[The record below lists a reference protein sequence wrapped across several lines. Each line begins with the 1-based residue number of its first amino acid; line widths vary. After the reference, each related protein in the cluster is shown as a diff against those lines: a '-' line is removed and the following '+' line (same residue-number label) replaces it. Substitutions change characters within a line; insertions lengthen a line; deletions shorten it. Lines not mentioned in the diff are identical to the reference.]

1 MALSSFDGLMDEMG
15 GTGSAR
21 ARRCVMECAGRSQ
34 NTITYLV
41 IEVALVSLREP
52 REEYFVFDERA
63 GRVHEQRPDERY
75 PFQT

>member
-1 MALSSFDGLMDEMG
+1 
-15 GTGSAR
+15 
-21 ARRCVMECAGRSQ
+21 MECAGRSQ
-34 NTITYLV
+34 NTIAYLV